1 MGGYNNKNKVGGF
14 FMKRYRQLIRHSGN
28 KDLFRAVEMSIAAL
42 SSNIPLHI
50 HAEGLRGTGKTT
62 IMRSVKELLPPIQR
76 IKGCIYNCY
85 PDSPHCPEHSHLSLQ
100 EIAKIGSEIVPCPFL
115 EISHAAKI
123 GTVVGSI
130 DLSKLTNPL
139 GAKAAI
145 LPGTIPQ
152 AHRGVIFIDEINRLA
167 DSSPELA
174 DVLLDVMGTKPGHIQ
189 IEETGISTVEFP
201 VSVAIWAAS
210 NPDEDPGALTIIRK
224 QLSDRF
230 DFGIN
235 MGRPSEYSAVFNILA
250 QRNDKET
257 IKNEHPSIDR
267 IGSLSDII
275 IDDSIRNAMAK
286 IYVDYKLESLRA
298 IEAMETASS
307 ISCLLANRQ
316 RVAIDDLIHAVP
328 LVLNHRADKETL
340 AEILKYLEDL
350 KSSCWNIE
358 SACKSQSISERAKS
372 TAGADPLEKLVWWK
386 KVLEKLLSK
395 LNFLNKFK
403 GGGDQGVASDG
414 RVMSGGNMRLMDP
427 AKVDLKAPPRKAVP
441 LGELPVEEFISSDH
455 HKPHG

>member
-1 MGGYNNKNKVGGF
+1 
-14 FMKRYRQLIRHSGN
+14 MKYYRKLIRHSGN
-28 KDLFRAVEMSIAAL
+28 SDLFRAVEMSITAL

-62 IMRSVKELLPPIQR
+62 IMRSVKELLPPILR
-76 IKGCIYNCY
+76 VKDCIYNCH
-85 PDSPHCPEHSHLSLQ
+85 PDSPHCPEHSHLSSR
-100 EIAKIGSEIVPCPFL
+100 EITSIGSEIVPCPFL

-139 GAKAAI
+139 GARAAI

-167 DSSPELA
+167 DASPELA

-189 IEETGISTVEFP
+189 IEETGLSTVGFP

-210 NPDEDPGALTIIRK
+210 NPDEDPGPLTIIRK

-235 MGRPSEYSAVFNILA
+235 MGRPNDYNAVFDILA
-250 QRNDKET
+250 QRNSKET
-257 IKNEHPSIDR
+257 SKDDHHVIDR
-267 IGSLSDII
+267 VGSLNDMII
-275 IDDSIRNAMAK
+275 EDSIRSIIAK
-286 IYVDYKLESLRA
+286 IYVDFKLESLRA
-298 IEAMETASS
+298 VEAMETASS
-307 ISCLLANRQ
+307 ISCLLADRQ
-316 RVAIDDLIHAVP
+316 RVTIADLTHAVP
-328 LVLNHRADKETL
+328 LVLSHRSDKETIV
-340 AEILKYLEDL
+340 EILKYLESL
-350 KSSCWNIE
+350 QSSSWNLE
-358 SACKSQSISERAKS
+358 GVSKSQYISEKTKISPA
-372 TAGADPLEKLVWWK
+372 ADQLEKLVWWK
-386 KVLEKLLSK
+386 RALEKLLSK

-403 GGGDQGVASDG
+403 GGTDSQGNGSEN
-414 RVMSGGNMRLMDP
+414 RILSGSHIKLMDP
-427 AKVDLKAPPRKAVP
+427 TKVDFKAPPQKAIP
-441 LGELPVEEFISSDH
+441 MGELPIEEIISSDH